1 MYPLTTPP
9 FQPPIKMD
17 HLSHLPQTQKEYTEA
32 MWMADEHFTQMDET
46 WEKLREENASAD
58 DIARAYDQMCI
69 SRNMYRIVYSEWEK
83 AIRPPTPCSSATYSD
98 TCMHI
103 IISSILVICLLLS

>member
-1 MYPLTTPP
+1 
-9 FQPPIKMD
+9 
-17 HLSHLPQTQKEYTEA
+17 

-83 AIRPPTPCSSATYSD
+83 AIHPPTPCYSD
-98 TCMHI
+98 TWMHI
-103 IISSILVICLLLS
+103 IISSIIVTCLLLS